1 MLDIVGPELHI
12 VNKTEHPI
20 SLEAETLVILTP
32 DQEKE
37 ATSNLLPINFS
48 GLSEVNNYVDIFKA
62 DSEYESFCIKF
73 IIFLELLCLQAVKT
87 GDTIFIGQYLFTGS
101 ETTLVWLEVNEV
113 KGEDVVCLIKNS
125 ATLSGSLFT
134 LHVSQIRIELPTLTD
149 KDKEA
154 RDYLSK
160 LGDLSQTQIFAKIEN
175 FEVGLTHFDE
185 MLQEADGI
193 ILSRGNLGIDLPP
206 ERIKRKKEADEENT
220 ENKVQEPWFD

>member
-48 GLSEVNNYVDIFKA
+48 GLS
-62 DSEYESFCIKF
+62 
-73 IIFLELLCLQAVKT
+73 
-87 GDTIFIGQYLFTGS
+87 
-101 ETTLVWLEVNEV
+101 EVNEV

-206 ERIKRKKEADEENT
+206 E
-220 ENKVQEPWFD
+220 